1 MTEYLALFFD
11 CPHLLEWG
19 YWTVGGGRGGK
30 MDYPKCISE

>member
-19 YWTVGGGRGGK
+19 YWTVGGGGGK